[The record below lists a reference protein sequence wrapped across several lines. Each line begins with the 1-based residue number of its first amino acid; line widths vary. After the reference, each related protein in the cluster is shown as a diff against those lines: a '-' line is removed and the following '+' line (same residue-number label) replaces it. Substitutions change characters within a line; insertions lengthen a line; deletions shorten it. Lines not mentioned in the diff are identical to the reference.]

1 MPNSQPKTQ
10 NPKLPPAHPFLKWA
24 GGKAQLLEQFKA
36 YYPPELGKGK
46 IKKYF
51 EPFVGGGAVF
61 FDIARNYDIGGAYLS
76 DINEGLIIAYKV
88 IQCDSDKL
96 IRVLCKLENKY
107 HKLNE
112 TAREQYYYEIR
123 NKYNSAR
130 IKFEKGYSNQWIP
143 RVAQMIFLNK
153 TCYNGLFRVNRKGE
167 FNVPYGRYKNPT
179 IFDKGNIESVS
190 RLLQNAEIR
199 CGAFDIFTEL
209 IDKNSFVY
217 FDPPY
222 RPISKTSSFT
232 SYSRIE
238 FDEDEQIRLGR
249 YFQMLDRQTGA
260 KLMLSN
266 SDPSNEDKSDRFF
279 DKLYRGFNIH
289 RVKASRMINCR
300 AEKRGEIRELI
311 ITNYS

>member
-1 MPNSQPKTQ
+1 M
-10 NPKLPPAHPFLKWA
+10 
-24 GGKAQLLEQFKA
+24 
-36 YYPPELGKGK
+36 
-46 IKKYF
+46 
-51 EPFVGGGAVF
+51 F
-61 FDIARNYDIGGAYLS
+61 FDIARNYDIGRAYLG
-76 DINEGLIIAYKV
+76 DINEELVIAYKA
-88 IQCDSDKL
+88 IQCDAPKL
-96 IRVLCKLENKY
+96 IKALARLAKNYRECDRP
-107 HKLNE
+107 
-112 TAREQYYYEIR
+112 ARERLFYEIR
-123 NKYNSAR
+123 NKYNTAKINYDSS
-130 IKFEKGYSNQWIP
+130 YSNRWIS

-179 IFDKGNIESVS
+179 ILDKENIERVS

-199 CGAFDIFTEL
+199 CGAFDIFTDL

-232 SYSRIE
+232 SYSRYE
-238 FDEDEQIRLGR
+238 FDEEEQIRLGR
-249 YFQMLDRQTGA
+249 YFRMLDRQTGA

-289 RVKASRMINCR
+289 RVKAARMINCR

-311 ITNYS
+311 ITNYPYR